1 MIGKKLSVKRM
12 FFWLTAGMT
21 LTMTAIILVAFF
33 LTQNIVVLWVGMALI
48 VCAILWMLF
57 MVQLLGMRLSNF
69 TSELCQILDDMM
81 NRSQEPENVSDKET
95 IFARIHHR
103 LVRLYNILQESN
115 RKVEAE
121 RQELQSLVS
130 DISHQVRTPVSNMK
144 MIVDTLL
151 TKPLEEQ
158 ERNEFLKSVRGQ
170 INKLDFLIQ
179 ALVKTSRL
187 ETGVIQLEK
196 EEHFLYDTLA
206 QAMSGILYSA
216 EQKKIHVSVECPEDL
231 CVSHDSKWTEEAIF
245 NLLDNAVKYTPTGG
259 HVNVS
264 VAQWEMYVE
273 IKVSDTGKGISES
286 NQASI
291 FKRFYREEEI
301 HNQPGVGIGLY
312 LTREIV
318 TQQGGYVT
326 VESQVGKALHFLF
339 FCRDKGKKYMED
351 KMTAVKLIS
360 LTKEYLNG
368 ENYIR
373 AVDDVSF
380 SIKEGEFIAVI
391 GASGSGKS
399 TLINLISG
407 LEKPTHG
414 CVYVH
419 DVNLTQ
425 LSLEE
430 QISFRRWH
438 IGVIFQKYNLI
449 PAMNVFENIV
459 LPAKLLEKKVDE
471 KEVFRL
477 AKMLGIEDKL
487 FQVPDE
493 LSGGQQ
499 QRAAIA
505 RAVYTH
511 PTILLGDE
519 LTGNLDSG
527 TSISVMRLLKE
538 ICRQYKQTLLI
549 VTHDENVAAM
559 ADRIIC
565 MKDGKVVKDE
575 NI

>member
-1 MIGKKLSVKRM
+1 MIGKKTSVKKM
-12 FFWLTAGMT
+12 FFWLIAGMV
-21 LTMTAIILVAFF
+21 LTMTAIILVSFF
-33 LTQNIVVLWVGMALI
+33 LTKNIAVLWVGLALT
-48 VCAILWMLF
+48 VCAALWMLF

-81 NRSQEPENVSDKET
+81 NRSQEPENVSDRET

-151 TKPLEEQ
+151 TKSLDEQ
-158 ERNEFLKSVRGQ
+158 EQNEFLKSVRGQ

-196 EEHFLYDTLA
+196 EDHFIYDTLA

-216 EQKKIHVSVECPEDL
+216 EQKKIHVSVECPEDV

-245 NLLDNAVKYTPTGG
+245 NLLDNAVKYTPTRGSI
-259 HVNVS
+259 HVS

-326 VESQVGKALHFLF
+326 VESQVGKGSAFSAEI
-339 FCRDKGKKYMED
+339 KKYMED
-351 KMTAVKLIS
+351 TMAAVKLVS
-360 LTKEYLNG
+360 LTKEYRNG

-373 AVDDVSF
+373 AVDDVSI

-438 IGVIFQKYNLI
+438 IGVVFQKYNLI

-459 LPAKLLEKKVDE
+459 LPAKLLERTVDE
-471 KEVFRL
+471 KEVFHL
-477 AKMLGIEDKL
+477 AKTLGIEEKL
-487 FQVPDE
+487 FQMPDE

-519 LTGNLDSG
+519 LTGNLDSR
-527 TSISVMRLLKE
+527 TSASVMELLKK
-538 ICRQYKQTLLI
+538 ISRQYQQTMLV
-549 VTHDENVAAM
+549 VTHDEKVAAM
-559 ADRIIC
+559 ADRIIR
-565 MKDGKVVKDE
+565 MKDGRGVEDE
-575 NI
+575 RL

>member
-1 MIGKKLSVKRM
+1 MIGKKTSVKKM
-12 FFWLTAGMT
+12 FFWLTAGMV
-21 LTMTAIILVAFF
+21 LSMTAIILVSFF
-33 LTQNIVVLWVGMALI
+33 LTKNIAVLWVGLALT
-48 VCAILWMLF
+48 VCAALWMLF

-81 NRSQEPENVSDKET
+81 NRSQEPENVSDRET

-151 TKPLEEQ
+151 TKSLEEQ
-158 ERNEFLKSVRGQ
+158 EQNEFLKSVRGQ

-196 EEHFLYDTLA
+196 EDHFIYDTLA
-206 QAMSGILYSA
+206 QAMSGIVYSA
-216 EQKKIHVSVECPEDL
+216 EQKKIHVSVECPEDVR
-231 CVSHDSKWTEEAIF
+231 VSHDSKWTEEAIF

-259 HVNVS
+259 SVHVS

-318 TQQGGYVT
+318 SQQGG
-326 VESQVGKALHFLF
+326 GKGICIFYF
-339 FCRDKGKKYMED
+339 FAEIKKYMED
-351 KMTAVKLIS
+351 TMAAVKLVS
-360 LTKEYLNG
+360 LTKEYQNG

-438 IGVIFQKYNLI
+438 IGVVFQKYNLI

-459 LPAKLLEKKVDE
+459 LPAKLLERTVNE
-471 KEVFRL
+471 KEVFHL
-477 AKMLGIEDKL
+477 AKTLGIEEKL
-487 FQVPDE
+487 FQMPDE

-519 LTGNLDSG
+519 LTGNLDSR
-527 TSISVMRLLKE
+527 TSASVMELLKK
-538 ICRQYKQTLLI
+538 ISRQYQQTMLV
-549 VTHDENVAAM
+549 VTHDEKIAAM
-559 ADRIIC
+559 ADRIIR
-565 MKDGKVVKDE
+565 MKDGRVVEDE
-575 NI
+575 RL

>member
-1 MIGKKLSVKRM
+1 MIGKKLSVKKM

-33 LTQNIVVLWVGMALI
+33 LTKNIVVLWVGMALI

-57 MVQLLGMRLSNF
+57 MIQLLGMRLSNF

-81 NRSQEPENVSDKET
+81 NRSQEPENVSDRET

-216 EQKKIHVSVECPEDL
+216 EQKKIHVSVKCPEDL

-326 VESQVGKALHFLF
+326 VESQVGKGSA
-339 FCRDKGKKYMED
+339 
-351 KMTAVKLIS
+351 
-360 LTKEYLNG
+360 
-368 ENYIR
+368 
-373 AVDDVSF
+373 F
-380 SIKEGEFIAVI
+380 SIF
-391 GASGSGKS
+391 
-399 TLINLISG
+399 
-407 LEKPTHG
+407 
-414 CVYVH
+414 
-419 DVNLTQ
+419 
-425 LSLEE
+425 
-430 QISFRRWH
+430 
-438 IGVIFQKYNLI
+438 
-449 PAMNVFENIV
+449 
-459 LPAKLLEKKVDE
+459 LP
-471 KEVFRL
+471 R
-477 AKMLGIEDKL
+477 
-487 FQVPDE
+487 
-493 LSGGQQ
+493 
-499 QRAAIA
+499 
-505 RAVYTH
+505 
-511 PTILLGDE
+511 
-519 LTGNLDSG
+519 
-527 TSISVMRLLKE
+527 
-538 ICRQYKQTLLI
+538 
-549 VTHDENVAAM
+549 
-559 ADRIIC
+559 
-565 MKDGKVVKDE
+565 
-575 NI
+575 

>member
-1 MIGKKLSVKRM
+1 MIGKKTSVKKM
-12 FFWLTAGMT
+12 FFWLTAGMV
-21 LTMTAIILVAFF
+21 LSMTAIILVSFF
-33 LTQNIVVLWVGMALI
+33 LTKNIAVLWVGLALT
-48 VCAILWMLF
+48 VCAALWMLF

-81 NRSQEPENVSDKET
+81 NRSQEPENVSDRET

-151 TKPLEEQ
+151 TKSLEEQ

-196 EEHFLYDTLA
+196 EDHFIYDTLA
-206 QAMSGILYSA
+206 QAMSGIVYSA
-216 EQKKIHVSVECPEDL
+216 EQKKIHVSVECPEDVR
-231 CVSHDSKWTEEAIF
+231 VSHDSKWTEEAIF

-259 HVNVS
+259 SIHVS

-326 VESQVGKALHFLF
+326 VESQVGKGSA
-339 FCRDKGKKYMED
+339 
-351 KMTAVKLIS
+351 
-360 LTKEYLNG
+360 
-368 ENYIR
+368 
-373 AVDDVSF
+373 F
-380 SIKEGEFIAVI
+380 SIF
-391 GASGSGKS
+391 
-399 TLINLISG
+399 
-407 LEKPTHG
+407 
-414 CVYVH
+414 
-419 DVNLTQ
+419 
-425 LSLEE
+425 
-430 QISFRRWH
+430 
-438 IGVIFQKYNLI
+438 
-449 PAMNVFENIV
+449 
-459 LPAKLLEKKVDE
+459 LP
-471 KEVFRL
+471 R
-477 AKMLGIEDKL
+477 
-487 FQVPDE
+487 
-493 LSGGQQ
+493 
-499 QRAAIA
+499 
-505 RAVYTH
+505 
-511 PTILLGDE
+511 
-519 LTGNLDSG
+519 
-527 TSISVMRLLKE
+527 
-538 ICRQYKQTLLI
+538 
-549 VTHDENVAAM
+549 
-559 ADRIIC
+559 
-565 MKDGKVVKDE
+565 
-575 NI
+575 

>member
-33 LTQNIVVLWVGMALI
+33 LTKNIVVLWVGMALI

-81 NRSQEPENVSDKET
+81 NRSQEPENVSDRET

-312 LTREIV
+312 LTREII
-318 TQQGGYVT
+318 QAQGGYMKVT
-326 VESQVGKALHFLF
+326 SGK
-339 FCRDKGKKYMED
+339 E
-351 KMTAVKLIS
+351 TV
-360 LTKEYLNG
+360 
-368 ENYIR
+368 
-373 AVDDVSF
+373 F
-380 SIKEGEFIAVI
+380 SIFLLRREEAFHTELDH
-391 GASGSGKS
+391 GAKA
-399 TLINLISG
+399 
-407 LEKPTHG
+407 E
-414 CVYVH
+414 
-419 DVNLTQ
+419 
-425 LSLEE
+425 
-430 QISFRRWH
+430 
-438 IGVIFQKYNLI
+438 
-449 PAMNVFENIV
+449 
-459 LPAKLLEKKVDE
+459 
-471 KEVFRL
+471 
-477 AKMLGIEDKL
+477 
-487 FQVPDE
+487 
-493 LSGGQQ
+493 
-499 QRAAIA
+499 
-505 RAVYTH
+505 
-511 PTILLGDE
+511 
-519 LTGNLDSG
+519 
-527 TSISVMRLLKE
+527 
-538 ICRQYKQTLLI
+538 
-549 VTHDENVAAM
+549 
-559 ADRIIC
+559 
-565 MKDGKVVKDE
+565 
-575 NI
+575 

>member
-1 MIGKKLSVKRM
+1 MKHI
-12 FFWLTAGMT
+12 
-21 LTMTAIILVAFF
+21 
-33 LTQNIVVLWVGMALI
+33 LI
-48 VCAILWMLF
+48 VEDDELLNKML
-57 MVQLLGMRLSNF
+57 V
-69 TSELCQILDDMM
+69 
-81 NRSQEPENVSDKET
+81 
-95 IFARIHHR
+95 
-103 LVRLYNILQESN
+103 YN
-115 RKVEAE
+115 
-121 RQELQSLVS
+121 LQSES
-130 DISHQVRTPVSNMK
+130 
-144 MIVDTLL
+144 
-151 TKPLEEQ
+151 
-158 ERNEFLKSVRGQ
+158 
-170 INKLDFLIQ
+170 
-179 ALVKTSRL
+179 
-187 ETGVIQLEK
+187 
-196 EEHFLYDTLA
+196 Y
-206 QAMSGILYSA
+206 GI
-216 EQKKIHVSVECPEDL
+216 VSVETVKEAMEVLKSQQFDL
-231 CVSHDSKWTEEAIF
+231 V
-245 NLLDNAVKYTPTGG
+245 LLD
-259 HVNVS
+259 
-264 VAQWEMYVE
+264 
-273 IKVSDTGKGISES
+273 
-286 NQASI
+286 
-291 FKRFYREEEI
+291 
-301 HNQPGVGIGLY
+301 
-312 LTREIV
+312 
-318 TQQGGYVT
+318 
-326 VESQVGKALHFLF
+326 
-339 FCRDKGKKYMED
+339 
-351 KMTAVKLIS
+351 
-360 LTKEYLNG
+360 
-368 ENYIR
+368 
-373 AVDDVSF
+373 
-380 SIKEGEFIAVI
+380 
-391 GASGSGKS
+391 
-399 TLINLISG
+399 INLPDG
-407 LEKPTHG
+407 NG

>member
-245 NLLDNAVKYTPTGG
+245 NLSYGLILPRNIYIGILE
-259 HVNVS
+259 S
-264 VAQWEMYVE
+264 QE
-273 IKVSDTGKGISES
+273 IKHSVQADGINGLLGICHDFRLGMKS
-286 NQASI
+286 NAQSGYPQH
-291 FKRFYREEEI
+291 R
-301 HNQPGVGIGLY
+301 QVIGS
-312 LTREIV
+312 V
-318 TQQGGYVT
+318 TYCNGLCYI
-326 VESQVGKALHFLF
+326 HFL
-339 FCRDKGKKYMED
+339 
-351 KMTAVKLIS
+351 
-360 LTKEYLNG
+360 
-368 ENYIR
+368 
-373 AVDDVSF
+373 
-380 SIKEGEFIAVI
+380 
-391 GASGSGKS
+391 
-399 TLINLISG
+399 NLR
-407 LEKPTHG
+407 
-414 CVYVH
+414 YQ
-419 DVNLTQ
+419 TQ
-425 LSLEE
+425 
-430 QISFRRWH
+430 
-438 IGVIFQKYNLI
+438 
-449 PAMNVFENIV
+449 
-459 LPAKLLEKKVDE
+459 
-471 KEVFRL
+471 
-477 AKMLGIEDKL
+477 
-487 FQVPDE
+487 
-493 LSGGQQ
+493 
-499 QRAAIA
+499 
-505 RAVYTH
+505 
-511 PTILLGDE
+511 
-519 LTGNLDSG
+519 
-527 TSISVMRLLKE
+527 
-538 ICRQYKQTLLI
+538 
-549 VTHDENVAAM
+549 
-559 ADRIIC
+559 
-565 MKDGKVVKDE
+565 
-575 NI
+575 

>member
-1 MIGKKLSVKRM
+1 MKD
-12 FFWLTAGMT
+12 
-21 LTMTAIILVAFF
+21 
-33 LTQNIVVLWVGMALI
+33 NIA
-48 VCAILWMLF
+48 
-57 MVQLLGMRLSNF
+57 
-69 TSELCQILDDMM
+69 
-81 NRSQEPENVSDKET
+81 
-95 IFARIHHR
+95 
-103 LVRLYNILQESN
+103 
-115 RKVEAE
+115 
-121 RQELQSLVS
+121 
-130 DISHQVRTPVSNMK
+130 
-144 MIVDTLL
+144 
-151 TKPLEEQ
+151 
-158 ERNEFLKSVRGQ
+158 
-170 INKLDFLIQ
+170 
-179 ALVKTSRL
+179 
-187 ETGVIQLEK
+187 
-196 EEHFLYDTLA
+196 
-206 QAMSGILYSA
+206 
-216 EQKKIHVSVECPEDL
+216 
-231 CVSHDSKWTEEAIF
+231 
-245 NLLDNAVKYTPTGG
+245 
-259 HVNVS
+259 
-264 VAQWEMYVE
+264 
-273 IKVSDTGKGISES
+273 
-286 NQASI
+286 
-291 FKRFYREEEI
+291 
-301 HNQPGVGIGLY
+301 
-312 LTREIV
+312 
-318 TQQGGYVT
+318 
-326 VESQVGKALHFLF
+326 
-339 FCRDKGKKYMED
+339 
-351 KMTAVKLIS
+351 AVKLIS
-360 LTKEYLNG
+360 LTKEYRNG

-380 SIKEGEFIAVI
+380 SINEGEFIAVI

-438 IGVIFQKYNLI
+438 IGVIFQKYNLL

-459 LPAKLLEKKVDE
+459 LPAKLLERKVDE

-477 AKMLGIEDKL
+477 AKNLGIEDKL
-487 FQVPDE
+487 FQMPDE

-499 QRAAIA
+499 QRVAIA

-527 TSISVMRLLKE
+527 TSISVMKLLKE

-575 NI
+575 NV